1 MEVDAARKRIAL
13 SIKQTEVPSTQNN
26 KTAKP
31 PIKPM
36 QNFKPVEKEVKPAT
50 MVDALEALKNKF
62 R

>member
-13 SIKQTEVPSTQNN
+13 SIKQTEVPSTQNT
-26 KTAKP
+26 KSARP
-31 PIKPM
+31 EIKPM
-36 QNFKPVEKEVKPAT
+36 QNFKPVETEVKPAT